1 MGRLCY
7 STSIKYSEKASVNYQ
22 FWQVSEVN
30 NWIIVL
36 VPNKTDFLKKQFQEA
51 KNRNF
56 NHEFA
61 FMYKINYRTGQ
72 THLWLSCTTYFLLNR
87 YRTINDAISLLHR
100 SNQSLRSN
108 KVEGT
113 LQETFLVHQAIFLYC
128 FIKGLVWYSSLQA
141 NMIYLRVSR
150 HKKII
155 WKTNTCFP
163 CRS

>member
-7 STSIKYSEKASVNYQ
+7 TTSIKYSEKAFVNYQ
-22 FWQVSEVN
+22 FWQVSEAN

-36 VPNKTDFLKKQFQEA
+36 APNKTDFLKKQFQEA

-61 FMYKINYRTGQ
+61 FMYKINYRMGQ
-72 THLWLSCTTYFLLNR
+72 IHFWLSCTTYFHFF
-87 YRTINDAISLLHR
+87 TGVI
-100 SNQSLRSN
+100 QSLKTN

-113 LQETFLVHQAIFLYC
+113 LEEKSLVNLAIFLYC
-128 FIKGLVWYSSLQA
+128 FIKRLVWYSSLEA

-155 WKTNTCFP
+155 WKSNTCFP
-163 CRS
+163 CWS